1 MIFKQ
6 NETKVRTHNS
16 ITKTKKKSYI
26 KRKKKSQGKKN
37 GD

>member
-16 ITKTKKKSYI
+16 ITKTKKKIIY
-26 KRKKKSQGKKN
+26 KKKKSQGKKN